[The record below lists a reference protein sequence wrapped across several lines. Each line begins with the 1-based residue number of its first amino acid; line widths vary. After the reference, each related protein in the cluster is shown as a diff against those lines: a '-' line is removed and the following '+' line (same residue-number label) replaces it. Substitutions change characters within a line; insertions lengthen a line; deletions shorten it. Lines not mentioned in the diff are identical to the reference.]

1 MKFDLLL
8 YAVTDRAWTGE
19 ISLEQQIEEAI
30 KAGVTLIQLREKDME
45 EEAFIKEARRVKALT
60 ARYGIPLII
69 NDSVAVALAADAD
82 GVHVGQGDL
91 DAAKVRKL
99 LGQDKILGVTAKT
112 VEQALQAQADGAD
125 YLGSGA
131 VFGSATK
138 KDACPMT
145 MERLREITAAV
156 SVPVVAIGG
165 INQENIMKLAGSG
178 VAGVA
183 VVSGIFGAEDIG
195 AAVRNLR
202 RSAEIITGMEQ
213 GRHE

>member
-19 ISLEQQIEEAI
+19 KSLEQQIEEAI

-69 NDSVAVALAADAD
+69 NDSVEVALAADAD

>member
-19 ISLEQQIEEAI
+19 KSLEQQIEEAI

-112 VEQALQAQADGAD
+112 VEQALRAQADGAD

>member
-19 ISLEQQIEEAI
+19 KSLEQQIEEAI
-30 KAGVTLIQLREKDME
+30 KAGVTLIQLREKGME
-45 EEAFIKEARRVKALT
+45 EEAFIEEARRVKALT

-99 LGQDKILGVTAKT
+99 LGKDKILGVTAKT
-112 VEQALQAQADGAD
+112 VEQALRAQAEGAD

-178 VAGVA
+178 VAGAA
-183 VVSGIFGAEDIG
+183 VVSGIFGAADIG

>member
-19 ISLEQQIEEAI
+19 TSLEQQIEETI

-45 EEAFIKEARRVKALT
+45 EEAFIEEARRVKALT

-69 NDSVAVALAADAD
+69 NDSVEVALAADAD

-112 VEQALQAQADGAD
+112 VEQALRAQADGAD

-178 VAGVA
+178 VAGAA
-183 VVSGIFGAEDIG
+183 VVSGIFGAADIG
-195 AAVRNLR
+195 AAVRKLR

>member
-45 EEAFIKEARRVKALT
+45 EAAFIEEARRVKALT

-112 VEQALQAQADGAD
+112 VEQALRAQADGAD